1 MLCCSRLRFYSADT
15 LLQPL
20 AIHKV
25 WLRVCAASRRKI
37 TRRGCGSIPP
47 ILCCSRL
54 RLCCFTVGRGP
65 RAPPLNVRQAAGH
78 MGPAL
83 QDYLQGDRASRLPL
97 HLLRHAQL
105 GAAGAGVVR
114 QLLLAGAAECTSGG
128 GTHGSRPTGLFAGG
142 YGVLRALIP
151 SLPRAAWRCGRG
163 DCAPAPPRR
172 RRWACGSPAAAWA
185 SCRTRTPG
193 IPAGRCSRW
202 PAPAWFS

>member
-1 MLCCSRLRFYSADT
+1 MAARLRRVSAKNNSPDAVFSADTLLRPLAIHKVWPRACAASRRKITRRMRFYSADT

-20 AIHKV
+20 AIHKA
-25 WLRVCAASRRKI
+25 WLRACAASRRKI
-37 TRRGCGSIPP
+37 TRRGCGSIPR

-54 RLCCFTVGRGP
+54 RFC
-65 RAPPLNVRQAAGH
+65 RA
-78 MGPAL
+78 GPACP
-83 QDYLQGDRASRLPL
+83 A
-97 HLLRHAQL
+97 
-105 GAAGAGVVR
+105 V
-114 QLLLAGAAECTSGG
+114 ECTSGG

-142 YGVLRALIP
+142 YGVPRALTP
-151 SLPRAAWRCGRG
+151 SPPRAAWRCGRG

-193 IPAGRCSRW
+193 TPAGRCSRW